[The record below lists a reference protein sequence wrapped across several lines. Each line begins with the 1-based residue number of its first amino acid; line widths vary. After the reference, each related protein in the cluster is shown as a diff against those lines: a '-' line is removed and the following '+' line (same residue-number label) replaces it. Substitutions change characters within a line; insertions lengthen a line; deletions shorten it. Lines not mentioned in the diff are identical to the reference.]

1 MSIYSE
7 VRAFLSGV
15 GANLIDSCAYD
26 TAWVA
31 TLPEPGHPLT
41 PQFPDCLDWLRMHQH
56 FDGSWGATWPYY
68 HDRLICTLRAVLTLH
83 QWHDDPAD
91 EERIRWG
98 LAYIWRN
105 AGRLTHD
112 PWETVGFELL
122 FPMLL
127 DEARAEGLAL
137 PYGAFDGV
145 MQLRAAKLARAP
157 LHLAYDYRMPLATN
171 LEVLGERFD
180 PRRAEQVQEPTGGV
194 AVSPS
199 ATAFLLQ
206 HRPGDPAALAY
217 VRRAVHEGTWDG
229 GAPTYWPLETWERSW
244 ALLHFQHAVP
254 DLYTVMADVTRPL
267 LQFLD
272 DTRQPDGWTATT
284 YSSVKEVDT
293 TGVCFAVLGKAGY
306 DLDPQLLYQY
316 EEADYFRCHR
326 LERNPSI
333 SPNAHVLDAL
343 HYCDPATRGPR
354 VAKVVAFLRRMQQP
368 GCFWFDKWHISPYY
382 TTSHVVLAAHDFAP
396 DLVAP
401 AIDWIIHTPWAD
413 GGWGHY
419 HTSTL
424 EETAYAVL
432 ALLVWRDS
440 GHCVPE
446 PVLERGVAYL
456 QANWSP
462 GMAEYL
468 PMWIGKGLL
477 TPVQIVQSAILAA
490 LLGWEIRR

>member
-1 MSIYSE
+1 MSVFAE
-7 VRAFLSGV
+7 ARTFLARV
-15 GANLIDSCAYD
+15 GANLTDSCAYD

-31 TLPEPGHPLT
+31 LLRDPRDART

-68 HDRLICTLRAVLTLH
+68 HDRLICTLRAILTLDE
-83 QWHDDPAD
+83 WRDDPAD
-91 EERIRWG
+91 AEQIRQG

-105 AGRLTHD
+105 AGRLAHD

-122 FPMLL
+122 FPALL
-127 DEARAEGLAL
+127 DEAAARDLPL
-137 PYGAFDGV
+137 PYGAFADV
-145 MQLRAAKLARAP
+145 MRLRAAKLARAP
-157 LHLAYDYRMPLATN
+157 LDLAYDYRMPLATN
-171 LEVLGERFD
+171 LEVLGDRFD
-180 PRRAEQVQEPTGGV
+180 RRRAGGVQEPTGGV

-206 HRPGDPAALAY
+206 HCPDDPAAQAY
-217 VRRAVHEGTWDG
+217 VARAVRDGTWDH

-254 DLYTVMADVTRPL
+254 DLYTGMADVTRPL
-267 LQFLD
+267 LRFLD
-272 DTRQPDGWTATT
+272 DTRQPEGWTATM
-284 YSSVKEVDT
+284 YSSVKEADT

-306 DLDPQLLYQY
+306 DLDPDLLYQY
-316 EEADYFRCHR
+316 EEADYFRCHL

-343 HYCDPATRGPR
+343 HYCPPATRRSR
-354 VAKVVAFLRRMQQP
+354 VEKVVAFLRDVRQP
-368 GCFWFDKWHISPYY
+368 GGFWFDKWHISPYY

-396 DLVAP
+396 ELVEP
-401 AIDWIIHTPWAD
+401 AMRWIIHTPWAD

-419 HTSTL
+419 HTPTL

-432 ALLVWRDS
+432 ALLVWRDA
-440 GHCVPE
+440 GHCVPDA
-446 PVLERGVAYL
+446 VLERGVAYL

-462 GMAEYL
+462 GQAEYL

-490 LLGWEIRR
+490 LLGWEARR